1 MGRFRI
7 MQLPHSE
14 NRQKYIDQIKVVE
27 ANLKDATSG
36 EKDKAL
42 LALVQKRLDS
52 LAEKYQF
59 SEEIGTARYKLYEL
73 QALVHYFNGHHDD
86 ALDFINQ
93 AIEMR
98 GEPYAKAEKLKKQ
111 LSLGDSYLSK
121 TTNPDKITKEQRR
134 DQKIGLEG
142 WLALFIVGQI
152 LALLITVFRFFS
164 DGFMS
169 SSDVSTLNEYEHGL
183 GDTLQALTAFENTA
197 VIIYV
202 VLLITMLML
211 LFRKRKLAKPF
222 AIATLIFAAAY
233 GIIDYAAASDIF
245 SSSGLAGNAE
255 IQAMMSKYSGDV
267 GRSVIGVLIWVPYF
281 LISKRVKRT
290 LTK

>member
-73 QALVHYFNGHHDD
+73 QALVHYFNGHDDD

-93 AIEMR
+93 AIETR
-98 GEPYAKAEKLKKQ
+98 GETYAKAEKIKKR
-111 LSLGDSYLSK
+111 LSLGDSYVTK
-121 TTNPDKITKEQRR
+121 TTNPDKMTREQRR
-134 DQKIGLEG
+134 KQKIGLEG

-152 LALLITVFRFFS
+152 LALLLTVFNFFAT
-164 DGFMS
+164 GFLS
-169 SSDVSTLNEYEHGL
+169 SSEVSTLNEYQHGL
-183 GDTLQALTAFENTA
+183 GNTVQALTAFEDVA
-197 VIIYV
+197 IFIYV
-202 VLLITMLML
+202 ALVITTLAL
-211 LFRKRKLAKPF
+211 LFRKRKLAKAF
-222 AIATLIFAAAY
+222 AITTLIFAAVY
-233 GIIDYAAASDIF
+233 GTIDYMVASSVF
-245 SSSGLAGNAE
+245 ESSGLSGSAE
-255 IQAMMSKYSGDV
+255 IQTMMRKYSGDV
-267 GRSVIGVLIWVPYF
+267 GRSIVGALIWIPYF

>member
-1 MGRFRI
+1 

-42 LALVQKRLDS
+42 LALVQKRLDP

-73 QALVHYFNGHHDD
+73 QALIHYFNSHDDD

-98 GEPYAKAEKLKKQ
+98 GETYAKAEKLKKQ

-121 TTNPDKITKEQRR
+121 TTNPDKMTKEQRR
-134 DQKIGLEG
+134 SQKIGLEG
-142 WLALFIVGQI
+142 WLAFFIVGVSLGILLGVINLLGYGSAFNDLASVQI
-152 LALLITVFRFFS
+152 DAPDYVAAMTPVLWFEILTNMLSIGLAIWLI
-164 DGFMS
+164 
-169 SSDVSTLNEYEHGL
+169 
-183 GDTLQALTAFENTA
+183 
-197 VIIYV
+197 
-202 VLLITMLML
+202 VLLA
-211 LFRKRKLAKPF
+211 KHRKLAKNV
-222 AIATLIFAAAY
+222 AVAY
-233 GIIDYAAASDIF
+233 LVSSAVLLIIDYAWAASVFDTF
-245 SSSGLAGNAE
+245 NVTQYVQAE
-255 IQAMMSKYSGDV
+255 MSKAAGDV
-267 GRSVIGVLIWVPYF
+267 GRGVIAAFIWVPYF
-281 LISKRVKRT
+281 LVSKRVKRT

>member
-1 MGRFRI
+1 

-73 QALVHYFNGHHDD
+73 QALVHYFNGHDDD

-93 AIEMR
+93 AIETR
-98 GEPYAKAEKLKKQ
+98 GETYVKAEKIKKR
-111 LSLGDSYLSK
+111 LSLGDSYVTK
-121 TTNPDKITKEQRR
+121 TANPDKMTKEQRR
-134 DQKIGLEG
+134 KQKIGLEG
-142 WLALFIVGQI
+142 WLAFFTVGVI
-152 LALLITVFRFFS
+152 LSVILYLVAA
-164 DGFMS
+164 
-169 SSDVSTLNEYEHGL
+169 GL
-183 GDTLQALTAFENTA
+183 WVYNLGNLSNTA
-197 VIIYV
+197 DDFAAGLLSPYYSFLMLTSFMMAALAAWLLYLLFKWKKLARWIGIVLLSLSISISFIDYIWYANLMTQLSGLDPQRGDASVGWAIVWIIYLCV
-202 VLLITMLML
+202 
-211 LFRKRKLAKPF
+211 
-222 AIATLIFAAAY
+222 
-233 GIIDYAAASDIF
+233 
-245 SSSGLAGNAE
+245 
-255 IQAMMSKYSGDV
+255 
-267 GRSVIGVLIWVPYF
+267 
-281 LISKRVKRT
+281 SKRVKRT